1 MVNELAG
8 SWWSLVLRGVIAI
21 LFALAIFF
29 FPTLAL
35 DVLLLV
41 LGVYLVLDGILAL
54 IAGLTREEHESRRRW
69 LTILEGLMGL
79 IIGGLIL
86 VFPSLALIAFV
97 YFFAAWAILTGV
109 LEIATAIQLR
119 KELKNELL
127 LIISGILS
135 VIFGI
140 LAMFYPS
147 TGAIVILYIIAIYEF
162 IFGLDYFILGFRML
176 AMKRSASRGNSAP
189 PNIP

>member
-1 MVNELAG
+1 MVNELAA

-21 LFALAIFF
+21 LFALAIFL

-41 LGVYLVLDGILAL
+41 LGIYLVLDGIFAL
-54 IAGLTREEHESRRRW
+54 ISGLFREEHESRRRW
-69 LTILEGLMGL
+69 LTIVEGLMGL

-97 YFFAAWAILTGV
+97 YFFAAWAIITGV
-109 LEIATAIQLR
+109 LEVAAAVQLR
-119 KELKNELL
+119 KELKNEVL
-127 LIISGILS
+127 LILSGILS
-135 VIFGI
+135 VVFGI
-140 LAMFYPS
+140 LALFYPTTS
-147 TGAIVILYIIAIYEF
+147 AIVILYIIAIYEF
-162 IFGLDYFILGFRML
+162 IFGLDLFILGFRML
-176 AMKRSASRGNSAP
+176 AMKNRTGQGNSIP

>member
-41 LGVYLVLDGILAL
+41 LGVYLVLDGIFAL
-54 IAGLTREEHESRRRW
+54 VAGLTREEHESRRRW

-147 TGAIVILYIIAIYEF
+147 TSAIVILYIIAIYEF

-176 AMKRSASRGNSAP
+176 AMRRSASRGNSAP
-189 PNIP
+189 SNIP